1 MPFYRIFNRDREKK
15 ICLYFP
21 GYKALSVLV
30 SVLGDIQGPSVR
42 ETIVEQQQRVKIG
55 AGQERKPN
63 QTVSHRRD
71 PEPLPFPH
79 LREEKQP
86 TPHPKSSIHR
96 LSPLGL

>member
-1 MPFYRIFNRDREKK
+1 MPFYRIFNWDEKE

-30 SVLGDIQGPSVR
+30 SVLGGIQGPSVR

-55 AGQERKPN
+55 AGQEGKPN

-71 PEPLPFPH
+71 PEHLPS
-79 LREEKQP
+79 LTWEKKSN
-86 TPHPKSSIHR
+86 PHPKSSIHW